1 MTTMIHVPELAP
13 GPAAPPRRRR
23 RRRLDLGIRLLLVAC
38 VGLVTIG
45 SVVPLVAVLAAAF
58 GPEALP
64 RYARFLSSPVDL
76 AILRNTLVLGV
87 LVGFFGTALGFL
99 FAFVQTRLAVPGKRI
114 LHVVA
119 LVPIVSPPF
128 AVATATVVL
137 YGRRGVISNGLLGLE
152 YDIYGLDGLVFVL
165 SLSLFPVAYLGLLG
179 MLRGLDPALE
189 EAAMNLG
196 ASRWRTLR
204 TVVLPLLAPGLVAPF
219 LLLFVEAIADLA
231 NPLVLG
237 GDHTVLASRAY
248 LAVTGEYDTT
258 SAAVYCVI
266 LLVPAL
272 GLYVAQRYWLN
283 RKVRTTITGRP
294 SGSVHLIDNWVR
306 WPIFGLALLAAALV
320 VSVYGTVLLGSVT
333 RVFGVDNTVTLEY
346 LREVVAGVGQEA
358 VRDTVVFAALATPV
372 AAFFGLVISW
382 LVVRHLHRAAG
393 LLDFAGTLGVAVPGT
408 VLGIGFVLAYRPERW
423 LGPIQVFPS
432 LVGGSAIA
440 GGAAAIVVAYV
451 IRSLPAGQR
460 TAVAALTQIHPQIEQ
475 ASTDLGAG
483 PLHTFRRVTLP
494 LIRPALLTGLSYSF
508 ARSMTSISTIVLLVT
523 PETKIIT
530 SQVLSAASA
539 GRYGVAFAYCTV
551 LTAIVLAAF
560 ALIRLVVGAGA
571 NLNRVATDTERPKR

>member
-1 MTTMIHVPELAP
+1 MTTVLHDRERSAP
-13 GPAAPPRRRR
+13 PTAVAPRRRR
-23 RRRLDLGIRLLLVAC
+23 PDLSIRLLIAA
-38 VGLVTIG
+38 
-45 SVVPLVAVLAAAF
+45 SVVLVAVGSVLPLAAVLATAF
-58 GPEALP
+58 APDALP
-64 RYARFLSSPVDL
+64 RYREFFTSSVDL
-76 AILRNTLVLGV
+76 TILRNTLVLGA
-87 LVGFFGTALGFL
+87 LVGAGGTALGFL

-114 LHVVA
+114 LHVIA

-137 YGRRGVISNGLLGLE
+137 YGRRGVISNGLFGIE

-179 MLRGLDPALE
+179 MMRGLDPALE

-196 ASRWRTLR
+196 ASRWRILR
-204 TVVLPLLAPGLVAPF
+204 TVILPLLAPGLVAPF

-237 GDHTVLASRAY
+237 GDYTVLASRAY

-258 SAAVYCVI
+258 SAAIYCVI
-266 LLVPAL
+266 LLVPSL
-272 GLYVAQRYWLN
+272 VMYFAQRYWLS

-294 SGSVHLIDNWVR
+294 SGNVHLIRGWAR
-306 WPIFGLALLAAALV
+306 WPIYGVTLFAAAVIL
-320 VSVYGTVLLGSVT
+320 SIYGTVIIGAVT
-333 RVFGVDNTVTLEY
+333 RVFGVDNTFTLDY
-346 LREVVAGVGQEA
+346 LKEVIVGVGREA
-358 VRDTVVFAALATPV
+358 VLDTVTFAAIATPV
-372 AAFFGLVISW
+372 AGIFGLVIAW
-382 LVVRHLHRAAG
+382 LVVRHLRGIAAG
-393 LLDFAGTLGVAVPGT
+393 LLDLGGTLGVAVPGT
-408 VLGIGFVLAYRPERW
+408 VLGIGFVLAYRPDRYF
-423 LGPIQVFPS
+423 GPVEVLPS
-432 LVGGSAIA
+432 LVGGGALA
-440 GGAAAIVVAYV
+440 GGAVAIVLAYV
-451 IRSLPAGQR
+451 IRSVPAGQR
-460 TAVAALTQIHPQIEQ
+460 TAVAALTQVHPQIEQ

-530 SQVLSAASA
+530 SQILSAANT

-560 ALIRLVVGAGA
+560 AIIRITVGAGA
-571 NLNRVATDTERPKR
+571 SLQRVAANTERQNR